1 MKKYPAVEVR
11 WDDAYQ
17 DDGDIDEK
25 TLDATI
31 KAKKLMIARRQ
42 HTLGFLVKRTVAGVL
57 IATEHGT
64 DPETGEI
71 EFRTVNFIPD
81 GMIVSIKKLR

>member
-1 MKKYPAVEVR
+1 
-11 WDDAYQ
+11 
-17 DDGDIDEK
+17 
-25 TLDATI
+25 
-31 KAKKLMIARRQ
+31 
-42 HTLGFLVKRTVAGVL
+42 VAGVL